1 MLLAARALL
10 AENATPTE
18 ADVRE
23 ALAGNLCR
31 CTGYVKIVEAV
42 LAAARRRPDRV
53 RLPPFELHEPR
64 APSTTRSGCSAR
76 PEATPA
82 SSPAAPRSCPLM
94 RLGLVR
100 PDRVVSLHR
109 IPGLDE
115 LRAQA
120 GALTVGAMVT
130 MARLERAPEVRRDWP
145 LLAQAAGAVA
155 TPSIR
160 NAATVGG
167 NLGYAEAASDPAPAL
182 LCAEADVVVAGPDGR
197 RTVVITDFFT
207 GFYDTALAAG
217 ELVVGLRVP
226 RLPAGARSGYVK
238 YCSRS
243 DEDKPLVGVA
253 ALVVP
258 DGSPGRLGE
267 VRIGLGGA
275 APTAVRARGAEARL
289 RGRVARRRRHPRGCR
304 DGGLGVRAALRP
316 DGLRRLPAGDGP
328 GLGSPAALESDRRLE
343 RSELALTRVRAG
355 AVIVAHSRQADRA
368 DGVASHSPS

>member
-1 MLLAARALL
+1 
-10 AENATPTE
+10 
-18 ADVRE
+18 
-23 ALAGNLCR
+23 
-31 CTGYVKIVEAV
+31 
-42 LAAARRRPDRV
+42 V
-53 RLPPFELHEPR
+53 RLPPFEFH
-64 APSTTRSGCSAR
+64 
-76 PEATPA
+76 
-82 SSPAAPRSCPLM
+82 APRSLDDALGLFGETGGDTRVVSGGTALLSLM

-100 PDRVVSLHR
+100 PDRVVSLHG

-115 LRAQA
+115 FRAQA
-120 GALTVGAMVT
+120 GELTVGAMVT
-130 MARLERAPEVRRDWP
+130 MGQLERAPEVRRDWP

-167 NLGYAEAASDPAPAL
+167 NLGYAEPASDPAPAL

-197 RTVVITDFFT
+197 RTLAITDFFT
-207 GFYDTALAAG
+207 GFYATALAAG

-258 DGSPGRLGE
+258 GGSPGRLDE

-289 RGRVARRRRHPRGCR
+289 RGRVVDDAAIREAAEMAASECEPLSDLMGSADYRREM
-304 DGGLGVRAALRP
+304 VRVWV
-316 DGLRRLPAGDGP
+316 RRLLSSLIDGSSAP
-328 GLGSPAALESDRRLE
+328 S
-343 RSELALTRVRAG
+343 
-355 AVIVAHSRQADRA
+355 SR
-368 DGVASHSPS
+368 

>member
-1 MLLAARALL
+1 
-10 AENATPTE
+10 
-18 ADVRE
+18 
-23 ALAGNLCR
+23 
-31 CTGYVKIVEAV
+31 
-42 LAAARRRPDRV
+42 
-53 RLPPFELHEPR
+53 
-64 APSTTRSGCSAR
+64 
-76 PEATPA
+76 
-82 SSPAAPRSCPLM
+82 
-94 RLGLVR
+94 
-100 PDRVVSLHR
+100 
-109 IPGLDE
+109 
-115 LRAQA
+115 
-120 GALTVGAMVT
+120 MVT

-167 NLGYAEAASDPAPAL
+167 NLGYAEPASDPAPAL

-197 RTVVITDFFT
+197 RTLAITDFFT
-207 GFYDTALAAG
+207 GFYATALAAG

-289 RGRVARRRRHPRGCR
+289 GRVVDDAAIRRLPRWR
-304 DGGLGVRAALRP
+304 PRVRAALDLMAPPTTGGRWS
-316 DGLRRLPAGDGP
+316 GRFAGC
-328 GLGSPAALESDRRLE
+328 SRESDRRL
-343 RSELALTRVRAG
+343 RALDRADAFRAG
-355 AVIVAHSRQADRA
+355 AVIGALT
-368 DGVASHSPS
+368 